1 MRMMISNKCSNS
13 PVTLSWTTI
22 AVLLALVIWF
32 ILRLTLWFDAG
43 ITQFLVIDVATASL
57 SGLWF
62 DGWTLAYLISP
73 FLFIS
78 VLLPHRLRES
88 KTIRYLKWL
97 ALWLIVV
104 VLLFDV
110 VAEFVFWREFSTR
123 FNFIA
128 VDYLIYTHE
137 VIGNI
142 RESYPVPL
150 LLIGIGI
157 VAVLIIWFLQ
167 RHIVLKSAPISWIRR
182 FFLLVAAITLPLISY
197 YVADIDQA
205 EISRNVYANEIGTN
219 GLFSMAAAMRRNEL
233 DYQRFYQTIPQQEAD
248 NILVSLGVE
257 RVSDKWKRP
266 DVIKLP
272 AGEVENLGPF
282 KRKPRN
288 IVLISVESFSAKYVG
303 AYGADTDLTPRIDK
317 LASAGLQ
324 FDRVFATG
332 TRTVRGLDA
341 LSLGTPPIPGQAI
354 LRRPENAHLSTIGEL
369 LMAQGFATYFIY
381 GGYGYFDNMNSYF
394 RDNHYQVFDRTD
406 FDPAT
411 IASENIWGVADETLF
426 TNSLNIIEQA
436 AVADKPFFAHI
447 LTTSNHRPYTFPPG
461 RIDLPQ
467 GTRESAVK
475 YTDYAIG
482 QFMEE
487 ARAKSWFKD
496 TLFVVVADH
505 CASVAGKTK
514 LPVAKYHIPM
524 IFYAPDMLEPGHYTP
539 MVSQIDLVPTL
550 LDLIADKG
558 DKHYQQADHHFFG
571 QPLFGADKVSE
582 RAFISNYQQLGYYK
596 DDMLIV
602 LSPKKK
608 AEAFSIDSKSF
619 EATPAPLNENLLR
632 EAIAWY
638 QTSDRGFKTG
648 KFREHAQEK

>member
-1 MRMMISNKCSNS
+1 MFTNKSSNLS
-13 PVTLSWTTI
+13 VTFSCTVI

-32 ILRLTLWFDAG
+32 MLRLTLWFDVG
-43 ITQFLVIDVATASL
+43 ITQFQAFDVVTASL
-57 SGLWF
+57 SGLWL

-73 FLFIS
+73 FLLVSALFPNRWRKRKC
-78 VLLPHRLRES
+78 V
-88 KTIRYLKWL
+88 RYLKWI
-97 ALWLIVV
+97 ALWLIVAT
-104 VLLFDV
+104 LLFGV
-110 VAEFVFWREFSTR
+110 LAEFVFWREFSTR

-150 LLIGIGI
+150 LLIGIGT
-157 VAVLIIWFLQ
+157 VAVLIIWLLQ
-167 RHIVLKSAPISWIRR
+167 RHIVLKSEPISWKKR
-182 FFLLVAAITLPLISY
+182 FCLLVAAMVFPIMSY

-205 EISRNVYANEIGTN
+205 DLSGNVYANEIGSN
-219 GLFSMAAAMRRNEL
+219 GLFSLAAAMRRNEL

-248 NILVSLGVE
+248 DILASLGVD
-257 RVSDKWKRP
+257 RISDKRKRP
-266 DVIKLP
+266 DARKLP
-272 AGEVENLGPF
+272 AGGVENLGPF

-303 AYGADTDLTPRIDK
+303 AYGADSKLTPNIDK

-324 FDRVFATG
+324 FDRVLATG

-411 IASENIWGVADETLF
+411 IASENIWGVADESLF
-426 TNSLNIIEQA
+426 ANSLNVIEQA
-436 AVADKPFFAHI
+436 VSGDKPFFAHI
-447 LTTSNHRPYTFPPG
+447 LTTSNHRPYTFPQG

-482 QFMEE
+482 QFMEM
-487 ARAKSWFKD
+487 AKAKPWFKD

-524 IFYAPDMLEPGHYTP
+524 IFYAPDMLEPGHYAP

-550 LDLIADKG
+550 LDLVADKG
-558 DKHYQQADHHFFG
+558 DAHYQEADHHFFG

-596 DDMLIV
+596 NDMLIV

-608 AEAFSIDSKSF
+608 AEAFAIDSKSF
-619 EATPAPLNENLLR
+619 EATSAPLNESLLR

-638 QTSDRGFKTG
+638 QTSDRAFKTG
-648 KFREHAQEK
+648 KFREHVQEK